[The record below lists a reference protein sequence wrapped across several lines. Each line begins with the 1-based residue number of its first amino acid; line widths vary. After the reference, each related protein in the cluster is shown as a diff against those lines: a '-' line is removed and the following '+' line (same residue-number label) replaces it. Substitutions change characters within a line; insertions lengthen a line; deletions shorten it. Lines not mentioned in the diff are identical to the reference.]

1 MWILFWF
8 IENNNPTSLKKWSE
22 IRWDSRWSSINAL
35 IQNFKALINS
45 LQELENEGD
54 ERSVDA
60 RGLFLAIKI
69 PIFVVTLFIV
79 HKIFGIIKVLSDQLK
94 GKNPI

>member
-1 MWILFWF
+1 
-8 IENNNPTSLKKWSE
+8 
-22 IRWDSRWSSINAL
+22 
-35 IQNFKALINS
+35 
-45 LQELENEGD
+45 
-54 ERSVDA
+54 
-60 RGLFLAIKI
+60 LAIKI